1 MRFNQSHLKRRQVP
15 KQRRSNIKKRPL
27 YSAPINVA
35 GFLQFTLHSGASKR
49 CGVANNLGEF
59 SKILMLSGQA
69 EILNVFSRL
78 GGFLDSAIV
87 NLYSK
92 KETLD
97 KLDTSDLEKIK
108 NYFKELWSIKTVFS
122 KQKCFSLLFYCYF

>member
-1 MRFNQSHLKRRQVP
+1 
-15 KQRRSNIKKRPL
+15 
-27 YSAPINVA
+27 
-35 GFLQFTLHSGASKR
+35 
-49 CGVANNLGEF
+49 
-59 SKILMLSGQA
+59 MLSGQA